1 WRSDMSARTQVAP
14 AAGGQLATF
23 WLDGDLYGVEVEH
36 VQEVPRSQKLT
47 RVPLAP
53 PAVAGLI
60 NLRGQVVTAIEL
72 RERLGRPPRP
82 EGTDAVVIVVRLH
95 GEAVSLL
102 VDSIA
107 DVVDVAAGD
116 FEAPPD
122 TLVSAATLGFDLVRL
137 PAGRDVAEV
146 LLTGLDAGVAD
157 LHRLAAAHPAEGRSR
172 EQRGV
177 LAVRSRRAREL
188 AAGVP
193 HVRGAAG
200 LPDG

>member
-1 WRSDMSARTQVAP
+1 VTAATTAGSP
-14 AAGGQLATF
+14 AETATSGQLATF
-23 WLDGDLYGVEVEH
+23 RLDGDLYGVEVEH
-36 VQEVPRSQKLT
+36 VQEVLKSQGLT

-107 DVVDVAAGD
+107 DVVDVDAAD

-122 TLVSAATLGFDLVRL
+122 TLDG
-137 PAGRDVAEV
+137 
-146 LLTGLDAGVAD
+146 
-157 LHRLAAAHPAEGRSR
+157 
-172 EQRGV
+172 Q
-177 LAVRSRRAREL
+177 AREL
-188 AAGVP
+188 I
-193 HVRGAAG
+193 RGAYK
-200 LPDG
+200 LDGKLLLALDVQKAVGS

>member
-1 WRSDMSARTQVAP
+1 MTAAIENRAP
-14 AAGGQLATF
+14 ATSGQLATF
-23 WLDGDLYGVEVEH
+23 RLDGDLYGVEVEH
-36 VQEVPRSQKLT
+36 VQEVLRSQVLT

-107 DVVDVAAGD
+107 DVVDVDATD

-122 TLVSAATLGFDLVRL
+122 TLDG
-137 PAGRDVAEV
+137 
-146 LLTGLDAGVAD
+146 
-157 LHRLAAAHPAEGRSR
+157 
-172 EQRGV
+172 Q
-177 LAVRSRRAREL
+177 AREL
-188 AAGVP
+188 I
-193 HVRGAAG
+193 RGAYK
-200 LPDG
+200 LDGQLLLALDVNKAVGA

>member
-1 WRSDMSARTQVAP
+1 VSTATGARTVP
-14 AAGGQLATF
+14 ATSQLATF

-36 VQEVPRSQKLT
+36 VQEVLRSQSIT

-72 RERLGRPPRP
+72 RERLGRPARP
-82 EGTDAVVIVVRLH
+82 EGTEAVVIVVRLH

-107 DVVDVAAGD
+107 DVVDVHIRD

-122 TLVSAATLGFDLVRL
+122 TLDGAARDLI
-137 PAGRDVAEV
+137 
-146 LLTGLDAGVAD
+146 
-157 LHRLAAAHPAEGRSR
+157 
-172 EQRGV
+172 
-177 LAVRSRRAREL
+177 
-188 AAGVP
+188 
-193 HVRGAAG
+193 RGAYKLAG
-200 LPDG
+200 QLLLALDVNRAVGT

>member
-1 WRSDMSARTQVAP
+1 MT
-14 AAGGQLATF
+14 AATPTATATTGASGQLATF
-23 WLDGDLYGVEVEH
+23 RLDGDLYGVEVEH
-36 VQEVPRSQKLT
+36 VQEVLRTQVLT

-82 EGTDAVVIVVRLH
+82 EDTDAVVIVVRLH

-107 DVVDVAAGD
+107 DVVDVDAGD

-122 TLVSAATLGFDLVRL
+122 TL
-137 PAGRDVAEV
+137 
-146 LLTGLDAGVAD
+146 
-157 LHRLAAAHPAEGRSR
+157 EGP
-172 EQRGV
+172 
-177 LAVRSRRAREL
+177 AREL
-188 AAGVP
+188 I
-193 HVRGAAG
+193 RGAYK
-200 LPDG
+200 LDGRLLLALDVQKAVSP

>member
-1 WRSDMSARTQVAP
+1 MTTAEAP
-14 AAGGQLATF
+14 AIGGQLATF
-23 WLDGDLYGVEVEH
+23 WLDGDLYGVEVAH
-36 VQEVPRSQKLT
+36 VQEVLKSQGLT

-53 PAVAGLI
+53 TAVAGLI

-107 DVVDVAAGD
+107 DVVDVDLRD

-122 TLVSAATLGFDLVRL
+122 TLDGAGRELIRGAFKLDGHLLLALDVHKAVSA
-137 PAGRDVAEV
+137 
-146 LLTGLDAGVAD
+146 
-157 LHRLAAAHPAEGRSR
+157 
-172 EQRGV
+172 
-177 LAVRSRRAREL
+177 
-188 AAGVP
+188 
-193 HVRGAAG
+193 
-200 LPDG
+200 

>member
-1 WRSDMSARTQVAP
+1 VSTATATSTMP
-14 AAGGQLATF
+14 ATSQLATF

-36 VQEVPRSQKLT
+36 VQEVLRSQSIT

-72 RERLGRPPRP
+72 RERLGRPARP
-82 EGTDAVVIVVRLH
+82 AGTEAVVIVVRLH

-107 DVVDVAAGD
+107 DVVDVDLRD

-122 TLVSAATLGFDLVRL
+122 TLDGAARDLI
-137 PAGRDVAEV
+137 
-146 LLTGLDAGVAD
+146 
-157 LHRLAAAHPAEGRSR
+157 
-172 EQRGV
+172 
-177 LAVRSRRAREL
+177 
-188 AAGVP
+188 
-193 HVRGAAG
+193 RGAYKLSGQLLLALDVNRAVG
-200 LPDG
+200 T

>member
-1 WRSDMSARTQVAP
+1 MTTATDAP
-14 AAGGQLATF
+14 ARATSGQLATF
-23 WLDGDLYGVEVEH
+23 RLDGDLYGVEVEH
-36 VQEVPRSQKLT
+36 VQEVLRSQGLT

-82 EGTDAVVIVVRLH
+82 AGTDAVVIVVRLH

-107 DVVDVAAGD
+107 DVVDVDAAD

-122 TLVSAATLGFDLVRL
+122 TLDG
-137 PAGRDVAEV
+137 
-146 LLTGLDAGVAD
+146 
-157 LHRLAAAHPAEGRSR
+157 
-172 EQRGV
+172 Q
-177 LAVRSRRAREL
+177 AREL
-188 AAGVP
+188 I
-193 HVRGAAG
+193 RGAYK
-200 LPDG
+200 LDGTLLLALDVQKAVGS

>member
-1 WRSDMSARTQVAP
+1 MTATDAP
-14 AAGGQLATF
+14 ARATSGQLATF
-23 WLDGDLYGVEVEH
+23 RLDGDLYGVEVEH
-36 VQEVPRSQKLT
+36 VQEVLRSQGLT

-82 EGTDAVVIVVRLH
+82 AGTDAVVIVVRLH

-107 DVVDVAAGD
+107 DVVDVDAAD

-122 TLVSAATLGFDLVRL
+122 TLDG
-137 PAGRDVAEV
+137 
-146 LLTGLDAGVAD
+146 
-157 LHRLAAAHPAEGRSR
+157 
-172 EQRGV
+172 Q
-177 LAVRSRRAREL
+177 AREL
-188 AAGVP
+188 I
-193 HVRGAAG
+193 RGAYK
-200 LPDG
+200 LDGTLLLALDVQKAVGS

>member
-1 WRSDMSARTQVAP
+1 MTTATDTPARATS
-14 AAGGQLATF
+14 GQLATF
-23 WLDGDLYGVEVEH
+23 RLDGDLYGVEVEH
-36 VQEVPRSQKLT
+36 VQEVLRSQKLT

-107 DVVDVAAGD
+107 DVVDVDAAD

-122 TLVSAATLGFDLVRL
+122 TLDG
-137 PAGRDVAEV
+137 
-146 LLTGLDAGVAD
+146 
-157 LHRLAAAHPAEGRSR
+157 
-172 EQRGV
+172 Q
-177 LAVRSRRAREL
+177 AREL
-188 AAGVP
+188 I
-193 HVRGAAG
+193 RGAYK
-200 LPDG
+200 LDGTLLLALDVYKAVGA

>member
-1 WRSDMSARTQVAP
+1 MNTATARSTMP
-14 AAGGQLATF
+14 ATSQLATF

-36 VQEVPRSQKLT
+36 VQEVLRSQSIT

-72 RERLGRPPRP
+72 RERLGRPARP
-82 EGTDAVVIVVRLH
+82 AGTEAVVIVVRLH

-107 DVVDVAAGD
+107 DVVDVDVAD

-122 TLVSAATLGFDLVRL
+122 TLDGAARDLI
-137 PAGRDVAEV
+137 
-146 LLTGLDAGVAD
+146 
-157 LHRLAAAHPAEGRSR
+157 
-172 EQRGV
+172 
-177 LAVRSRRAREL
+177 
-188 AAGVP
+188 
-193 HVRGAAG
+193 RGAYKLSGQLLLALDVNRAVG
-200 LPDG
+200 T

>member
-1 WRSDMSARTQVAP
+1 MT
-14 AAGGQLATF
+14 AALEAQPTATSGQLATF
-23 WLDGDLYGVEVEH
+23 RLDGDLYGVEVEH
-36 VQEVPRSQKLT
+36 VQEVLRSQKLT

-107 DVVDVAAGD
+107 DVVDVEAKD

-122 TLVSAATLGFDLVRL
+122 TLDGQARDLI
-137 PAGRDVAEV
+137 
-146 LLTGLDAGVAD
+146 
-157 LHRLAAAHPAEGRSR
+157 
-172 EQRGV
+172 
-177 LAVRSRRAREL
+177 
-188 AAGVP
+188 
-193 HVRGAAG
+193 RGAYK
-200 LPDG
+200 LDGTLLLALDVQKAVGA

>member
-1 WRSDMSARTQVAP
+1 MTTATDTPTRATS
-14 AAGGQLATF
+14 GQLATF
-23 WLDGDLYGVEVEH
+23 RLDGDLYGVEVEH
-36 VQEVPRSQKLT
+36 VQEVLRSQKLT

-107 DVVDVAAGD
+107 DVVDVDATD

-122 TLVSAATLGFDLVRL
+122 TLDG
-137 PAGRDVAEV
+137 
-146 LLTGLDAGVAD
+146 
-157 LHRLAAAHPAEGRSR
+157 
-172 EQRGV
+172 Q
-177 LAVRSRRAREL
+177 AREL
-188 AAGVP
+188 I
-193 HVRGAAG
+193 RGAYK
-200 LPDG
+200 LDGSLLLALDVQRAVGT